1 MPNTASTPTSEIPTD
16 GGRGPSTTGEK
27 ATGSPQATKG
37 ALPVA
42 ANGDDRAEDR
52 PTADERKTPPAGE
65 NTGSARANQ
74 PRQPAGTAEPTPP
87 SERIPVQ
94 VYTDES
100 FGQKLSHWG
109 PTVTSVASIVLTFFV
124 WYNAQKLSEQQIEL
138 QRKQAQLQTEQ
149 VQAELADM
157 RSKFFDDLT
166 ATDENKKTLAE
177 IGLAGHGQKA
187 MAVVHLA
194 LGVEQSEIRKSGA
207 NVVHRLFQAATNS
220 KERRQL
226 LDRLGG
232 EFQSPNRTLRLGV
245 VESLVKLGP
254 LLDSDERR
262 LVTEFLRVS
271 VAPRNTCS
279 GKEGREMVLASA
291 SFANGKDPDHAQYL
305 LDLARWPAC
314 GDGWRQAMINL
325 QPAGEAPAPQ
335 RDALKNEVEI
345 IKAEALAGL
354 RGSVDDRT
362 LAEGVGFASFMK
374 NEQVEAGVNFED
386 FARQVEA
393 EFDVVIKALSKP

>member
-1 MPNTASTPTSEIPTD
+1 MPNTASPTTSEIPTD
-16 GGRGPSTTGEK
+16 GSRELSVTGETV
-27 ATGSPQATKG
+27 TGQPPGAKG

-42 ANGDDRAEDR
+42 AVRGDRIEDC
-52 PTADERKTPPAGE
+52 PITDERTTPAAGE
-65 NTGSARANQ
+65 STGSARVGQ
-74 PRQPAGTAEPTPP
+74 PHPPPGTADPIPM

-100 FGQKLSHWG
+100 SGQKLSHWG

-138 QRKQAQLQTEQ
+138 QRKQTQLQTEQ

-187 MAVVHLA
+187 MDVVHLA

-226 LDRLGG
+226 LDRLGV

-254 LLDSDERR
+254 LLDPDERR
-262 LVTEFLRVS
+262 LVTEFLRIN
-271 VAPRNTCS
+271 VAPQNTCS

-325 QPAGEAPAPQ
+325 QPAGEIPAPQ
-335 RDALKNEVEI
+335 RSALKNEVEK

-362 LAEGVGFASFMK
+362 LAEGVGFTSFIK
-374 NEQVEAGVNFED
+374 QGQVEKGVNFKD

-393 EFDVVIKALSKP
+393 ELDVVIKALSKP